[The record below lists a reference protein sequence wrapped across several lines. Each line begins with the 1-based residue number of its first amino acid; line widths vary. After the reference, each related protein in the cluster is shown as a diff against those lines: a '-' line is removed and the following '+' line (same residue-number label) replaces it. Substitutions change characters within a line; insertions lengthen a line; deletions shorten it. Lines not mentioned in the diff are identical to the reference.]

1 MQISLAN
8 LVIFDLL
15 EHVDAMQALDAS
27 LKLVV
32 VIQMIVEDLVDLIL
46 ELTLVV
52 GLVLES
58 LNR

>member
-27 LKLVV
+27 LELVV
-32 VIQMIVEDLVDLIL
+32 VIKMIVEDLVDLIL

-52 GLVLES
+52 GLVFER

>member
-27 LKLVV
+27 LQLVV

-52 GLVLES
+52 GLVFER
-58 LNR
+58 LN

>member
-1 MQISLAN
+1 MQISLTN

-15 EHVDAMQALDAS
+15 EHVDAMQALDTS
-27 LKLVV
+27 LQLVV
-32 VIQMIVEDLVDLIL
+32 IIQMIVEDLVDLIL

-52 GLVLES
+52 GLVFER

>member
-15 EHVDAMQALDAS
+15 EHVDAMQALDTS
-27 LKLVV
+27 LQLVV
-32 VIQMIVEDLVDLIL
+32 IIQMIVEDLVDLIL

-52 GLVLES
+52 GLVFER
-58 LNR
+58 LN